1 MVDQKREVAYIF
13 GILSIVIALF
23 IPLAG
28 IILGIIGLFQNKRDN
43 SRKAKIMNIIGIVL
57 GTLLFIATLVITYM
71 SVSLLPTA

>member
-57 GTLLFIATLVITYM
+57 GTLLFIATLVVTYM